1 LMPIPKLQ
9 VTKFHQLN
17 LSRDFAQADRTL
29 KEIREKLSNARWN
42 QGYIL
47 AMEGMLTAN
56 RGKNDRYAL
65 ISQLQSEKENTVD
78 FMEDFRQRS
87 RDLICSEFDRGF
99 FTAWADFTHYLARK
113 EGMTSKKPRPP
124 EKQGKER
131 GVQLTVKEKVET
143 AVGVKEEESGEN
155 VRQMT
160 LNLHGALEE
169 GEEEYPEGKP
179 GHEEGKET
187 GKPDVGFLRELQGR
201 DAKEE
206 SSSQEG

>member
-1 LMPIPKLQ
+1 MAIPKLL
-9 VTKFHQLN
+9 VAKFHQLN

-29 KEIREKLSNARWN
+29 KDIRGKLSNARWN
-42 QGYIL
+42 QGYIF

-65 ISQLQSEKENTVD
+65 ISQLQSEKGDMVD
-78 FMEDFRQRS
+78 FMEEFRQRS

-99 FTAWADFTHYLARK
+99 FTAWADFTHYLVRK
-113 EGMTSKKPRPP
+113 EGMASKKPRPP
-124 EKQGKER
+124 EKQAEEMN
-131 GVQLTVKEKVET
+131 VQLTVKEKVET
-143 AVGVKEEESGEN
+143 AVGVKEEESGES
-155 VRQMT
+155 VRQLT

-187 GKPDVGFLRELQGR
+187 GKPDVSLFRELQGR
-201 DAKEE
+201 DAEEE
-206 SSSQEG
+206 SSNQEG